1 MFRTQ
6 GRSDGGEVDDGPFVD
21 LGAPNATS
29 SLGRLVLGVWIA
41 SLVAIVAVSVAH
53 VWVMRSELRDHET
66 QRAVAD
72 VRDRVDLTIEHDVTE
87 GLVAG
92 DPAAIEAFEAVVHEH
107 IVRPTTAG
115 LALWTADGRIAWA
128 LDPAFIG
135 AELDVPDEVTA
146 ALDTMQ
152 VQTGGGGSDDENALE
167 PGWKPQS
174 AIEVYA
180 PFVTTWGERMVWE
193 VGLERDEVSQ
203 QANRLVLVV
212 AVLSALGAVL
222 LLTTQGVMG
231 RTLVRRH
238 ERERAYRRWLTQRT
252 AEMAVVERRQI
263 AADLHDGVV
272 QELTGIVLDLEAP
285 VQGDGPMTKEERAEF
300 ARRVR
305 NTVSTLRGQT
315 AELYPTTSALID
327 VPTALQS
334 MLDRTPR
341 GLATSLQVDPGAEV
355 PPAYRWLVFRVAQ
368 EALRNVVQH
377 SKAPHANVE
386 LRRAESGTVLVVQ
399 DDGIGFDPETD
410 AVEPGHMGLSL
421 LSDMATA
428 AGASLSIRSARGT
441 GTTVRLEVPL

>member
-1 MFRTQ
+1 MFRSK
-6 GRSDGGEVDDGPFVD
+6 GSADDGDFVD
-21 LGAPNATS
+21 LGAHTATT

-41 SLVAIVAVSVAH
+41 SLVAIVTVSVLH

-87 GLVAG
+87 GLIAG
-92 DPAAIEAFEAVVHEH
+92 DPAAIEEFEAVVNEH

-115 LALWTADGRIAWA
+115 LALWTQDGRIAWA
-128 LDPAFIG
+128 LDPSFIG
-135 AELDVPDEVTA
+135 QRSELPPEVST

-152 VQTGGGGSDDENALE
+152 VQTGGGDEEEDDGVPE

-193 VGLERDEVSQ
+193 VGLERDQVSQ
-203 QANRLVLVV
+203 QANRLVVLV
-212 AVLSALGAVL
+212 ALLSALGAGL

-231 RTLVRRH
+231 RTLVHRH

-285 VQGDGPMTKEERAEF
+285 VEGSDAPMSKDERAEF

-341 GLATSLQVDPGAEV
+341 GLATSLEVDPDATV
-355 PPAYRWLVFRVAQ
+355 QPAYRWLVFRVAQ

-386 LRRAESGTVLVVQ
+386 LRRTESGTVLIVQ
-399 DDGIGFDPETD
+399 DDGIGFDPEID

>member
-1 MFRTQ
+1 MGGMFRSK
-6 GRSDGGEVDDGPFVD
+6 GSDDDEYVD
-21 LGAPNATS
+21 LGAHSATA

-41 SLVAIVAVSVAH
+41 SLVAIVTVSVLH
-53 VWVMRSELRDHET
+53 VWIMRRELREHET
-66 QRAVAD
+66 QRAVND

-87 GLVAG
+87 ALIEG
-92 DPAAIEAFEAVVHEH
+92 DPAAVEAFDAVVQEH

-115 LALWTADGRIAWA
+115 LALWTKEGRIAYS
-128 LDPAFIG
+128 LDPAFVG
-135 AELDVPDEVTA
+135 DGYDLPDEVVA

-152 VQTGGGGSDDENALE
+152 VQTGGGHEDEARAPEL
-167 PGWKPQS
+167 GWKSAS

-180 PFVTTWGERMVWE
+180 PFVTSWGERMVWE

-203 QANRLVLVV
+203 QANRLVVVV
-212 AVLSALGAVL
+212 ALLSALGAGL

-231 RTLVRRH
+231 RTLVGRH

-272 QELTGIVLDLEAP
+272 QELTGIALDLEAP
-285 VQGDGPMTKEERAEF
+285 ITGDDSTMSKDERAEF

-315 AELYPTTSALID
+315 AELYPATSALID
-327 VPTALQS
+327 VTTALQS

-341 GLATSLQVDPGAEV
+341 GLATSLQVDTDASV

-377 SKAPHANVE
+377 SKAPQVVVE
-386 LRRAESGTVLVVQ
+386 LRRAESGTVLIVQ
-399 DDGIGFDPETD
+399 DNGIGFDPEID

-428 AGASLSIRSARGT
+428 AGTSLSIRSARGE
-441 GTTVRLEVPL
+441 GTTVRLEVPQ

>member
-1 MFRTQ
+1 MFRSK
-6 GRSDGGEVDDGPFVD
+6 GSDDDGEFVD

-41 SLVAIVAVSVAH
+41 SLVAIVTVSVLH
-53 VWVMRSELRDHET
+53 VWIMRRELRDHET
-66 QRAVAD
+66 QRAVND

-87 GLVAG
+87 ALIAG

-128 LDPAFIG
+128 LDPAFID
-135 AELDVPDEVTA
+135 AEYDLPDEVST

-152 VQTGGGGSDDENALE
+152 VQTGGGDDSDGVPE

-180 PFVTTWGERMVWE
+180 PFVTSWGERMVWE
-193 VGLERDEVSQ
+193 VGLERDQVSQ
-203 QANRLVLVV
+203 QANRLVVVV
-212 AVLSALGAVL
+212 ALLSALGAGL

-252 AEMAVVERRQI
+252 AEMAVIERRQI

-272 QELTGIVLDLEAP
+272 QELTGIALDLEAP
-285 VQGDGPMTKEERAEF
+285 INGVDAPMSQEERAEF
-300 ARRVR
+300 GRRVR
-305 NTVSTLRGQT
+305 STVAILRGQT

-341 GLATSLQVDPGAEV
+341 GLATSLDVDPDATV

-377 SKAPHANVE
+377 SKAPHAAVE

-399 DDGIGFDPETD
+399 DDGIGFDPEID

-428 AGASLSIRSARGT
+428 AGASLSIRSARGA
-441 GTTVRLEVPL
+441 GTTIRLEVPQ

>member
-1 MFRTQ
+1 MFRSK
-6 GRSDGGEVDDGPFVD
+6 GSDDDGDFVD
-21 LGAPNATS
+21 LGAHSATA

-41 SLVAIVAVSVAH
+41 SLVAIVTVSVLH
-53 VWVMRSELRDHET
+53 VWIMRRELRDHET

-87 GLVAG
+87 GLIAG
-92 DPAAIEAFEAVVHEH
+92 DPTAIEEFEAVVNEH

-115 LALWTADGRIAWA
+115 LALWTQEGRIAWA
-128 LDPAFIG
+128 LDPDYIG
-135 AELDVPDEVTA
+135 REFEPPSEVTA

-152 VQTGGGGSDDENALE
+152 VQTGGGGDDDDNVPE
-167 PGWKPQS
+167 PGWNPRS

-180 PFVTTWGERMVWE
+180 PFVTSWGERMVWE

-203 QANRLVLVV
+203 QANRLVVIV
-212 AVLSALGAVL
+212 ALLSALGAGL

-285 VQGDGPMTKEERAEF
+285 VNGDDAPMSKEERAEF

-341 GLATSLQVDPGAEV
+341 GLDSTLEVDTDATV

-377 SKAPHANVE
+377 SKAPHVDVE

-399 DDGIGFDPETD
+399 DNGIGFDPEID

-428 AGASLSIRSARGT
+428 AGATLSIRSARGA